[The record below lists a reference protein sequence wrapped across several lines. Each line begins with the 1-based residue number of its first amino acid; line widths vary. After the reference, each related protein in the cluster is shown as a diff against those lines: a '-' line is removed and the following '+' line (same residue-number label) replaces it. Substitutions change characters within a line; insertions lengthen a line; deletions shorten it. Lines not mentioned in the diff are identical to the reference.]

1 MNFDDFNDFTG
12 STSST
17 SSASGEPMSQ
27 GGPQRP
33 RYTNGPPPQND
44 ASRARPR
51 PNKPAT
57 KTLPMEIRIS
67 RNYPVMKIMFPR
79 RMSPT
84 DIPVPSISRVHM
96 LAATSTLSTALLST
110 YLYLS
115 FIRPTLFPL
124 FAVGWFLVKNS
135 MAPILYPLQAKFGSS
150 IPDMSSVKSVVAQ
163 VSKVVAC
170 ALTYFLVLRHIKP
183 QKKRGDASRQQMQQQ
198 QGKEG
203 GGTTRE
209 SPLLTNFNYRMLT
222 HPSDLLDLL
231 TSLGLLL
238 IYLGSNLPRIRSRY
252 PTFPQFKALFGTRRP
267 YWPSDGAKTQ
277 MYLIGFLLGAVCGY
291 TIVKPIPLMPVWI
304 GVIAGGSGSLVLA
317 TGENKL
323 GDLARMMDMK
333 LLFVVGIV
341 KNLEREVFLIRKLMT
356 VTSNVLAL
364 LVFWD
369 KYFGIREKVGAV
381 TGFVGNIFAGAYGKV
396 SGDIEG
402 EVETAVGG
410 IKEGMEGLAKVVEML

>member
-1 MNFDDFNDFTG
+1 
-12 STSST
+12 
-17 SSASGEPMSQ
+17 
-27 GGPQRP
+27 
-33 RYTNGPPPQND
+33 
-44 ASRARPR
+44 
-51 PNKPAT
+51 
-57 KTLPMEIRIS
+57 
-67 RNYPVMKIMFPR
+67 MFPR

-84 DIPVPSISRVHM
+84 DVPVPSVSRVHM
-96 LAATSTLSTALLST
+96 LAATSTLSTAILST

-135 MAPILYPLQAKFGSS
+135 MAPIIYPLQAKFGSS
-150 IPDMSSVKSVVAQ
+150 IPDLSSVKSVVAQ

-183 QKKRGDASRQQMQQQ
+183 HKKMVDDSQQQ
-198 QGKEG
+198 QQLQQG
-203 GGTTRE
+203 GDGEVKRK
-209 SPLLTNFNYRMLT
+209 SPLLTNFTYRMLS
-222 HPSDLLDLL
+222 HPSDLMDLL
-231 TSLGLLL
+231 TSLGLLI

-252 PTFPQFKALFGTRRP
+252 PTLPQFKALFGTRRP

-277 MYLIGFLLGAVCGY
+277 MYLVGFLLGAVCGY
-291 TIVKPIPLMPVWI
+291 SIVKPIPLMPVWI
-304 GVIAGGSGSLVLA
+304 GVIAGGGGSLVLA

-381 TGFVGNIFAGAYGKV
+381 TGFLGNIVGGAYGKV

-410 IKEGMEGLAKVVEML
+410 IKEGMEGLAKVADML